1 MKQESPIA
9 IKLRQNLYYVLIAV
23 ASFAA
28 LTFLPLL
35 GTGSDVDPRWDLPTS
50 KKAWIVFIT
59 LRLIISFLN
68 VFIYASFINQ
78 GKLNV
83 SDNENYKKANDLLK
97 KISKAKGYNPR
108 SPFRFEAKEYG
119 WKGVTVF
126 ASTGAALVALEQ
138 ALLNFSYKALLVYA
152 STIAMAIFFG
162 IFEMKKVELYWTVE
176 YLDYAEREV
185 ELMEQEERRKAMFEK
200 IDKVAEMK
208 KNELNKQVE
217 FITVEPEKEDKDDGG
232 NILPELTGTS
242 RQE

>member
-1 MKQESPIA
+1 MRDRSEFAQ
-9 IKLRQNLYYVLIAV
+9 KLRQNIYYCLIAIATFV
-23 ASFAA
+23 S
-28 LTFLPLL
+28 LTFLPML
-35 GTGSDVDPRWDLPTS
+35 GTGSDVDPVWDLPQS
-50 KKAWIVFIT
+50 RKAWIVFIT

-83 SDNENYKKANDLLK
+83 SGDENYKKANELLRRVK
-97 KISKAKGYNPR
+97 KHHGYKPR
-108 SPFRFEAKEYG
+108 SPMRFQAKEYG

-152 STIAMAIFFG
+152 STVAMAIFFG

-185 ELMEQEERRKAMFEK
+185 AMIEKEEQENGRE
-200 IDKVAEMK
+200 IP
-208 KNELNKQVE
+208 L
-217 FITVEPEKEDKDDGG
+217 
-232 NILPELTGTS
+232 S
-242 RQE
+242 